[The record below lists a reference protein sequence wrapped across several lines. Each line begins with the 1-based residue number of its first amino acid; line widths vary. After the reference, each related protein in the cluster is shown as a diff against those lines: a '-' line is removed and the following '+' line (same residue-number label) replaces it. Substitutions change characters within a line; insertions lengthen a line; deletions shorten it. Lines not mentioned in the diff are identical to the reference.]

1 MGKGHIVR
9 TYKVPESGARH
20 THKKKVTSFVWGT
33 LGCFNLLSDVP
44 KVKNS
49 ICSPR
54 DPLIWFTW
62 FPK

>member
-33 LGCFNLLSDVP
+33 LGCFNL
-44 KVKNS
+44 
-49 ICSPR
+49 
-54 DPLIWFTW
+54 
-62 FPK
+62 